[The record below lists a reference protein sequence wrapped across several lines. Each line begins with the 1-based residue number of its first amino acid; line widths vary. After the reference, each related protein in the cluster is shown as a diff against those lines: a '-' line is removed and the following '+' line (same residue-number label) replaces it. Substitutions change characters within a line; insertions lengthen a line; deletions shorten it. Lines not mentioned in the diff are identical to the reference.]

1 MIVLARARVSRA
13 ALTREGLE
21 DAKAALR
28 AWLREPVETRVS
40 LGERASVRISPDPEG
55 LVLGA
60 GKHAATFA
68 LRSDTLAA
76 IGRSAGGGWDIDLI
90 ADAYRAQMGERLAK
104 LKGAKLIASWTG
116 FCESFL
122 ARRGRP

>member
-1 MIVLARARVSRA
+1 MAKQVGLQA
-13 ALTREGLE
+13 A
-21 DAKAALR
+21 DCD
-28 AWLREPVETRVS
+28 WLP
-40 LGERASVRISPDPEG
+40 A
-55 LVLGA
+55 
-60 GKHAATFA
+60 
-68 LRSDTLAA
+68 LAA